1 MMPLLLTSLA
11 PTPAFIGPR
20 RNRANIRTLLIYG
33 AGIAFSSAPWWY
45 RFSSGNGTSHWSAT
59 WKATLMIDAVKGEW
73 ITVAIYLLVIGWA

>member
-33 AGIAFSSAPWWY
+33 AGICVLVSALVVP
-45 RFSSGNGTSHWSAT
+45 FLTGNGTSHWSAT